1 MLGKFLHILALLSAT
16 LLIGCAGVTEFDT
29 YIINRY
35 KDILDRNSSCIK
47 DANYPVVLNCAKR
60 QLAEIE
66 STPDSYLKPA
76 FVKYA
81 KSFLKLVNDSQRM
94 SGDQI
99 TAEMQ
104 YIVKVRDE
112 DLLFATKA
120 ERSRRDSD
128 FMRRLGNA
136 GTAYNESM
144 RQSQPQSPTRCN
156 SQPDGMGGFTT
167 VCR

>member
-1 MLGKFLHILALLSAT
+1 MLSLSIFSLMALV
-16 LLIGCAGVTEFDT
+16 GCAGVTEFDN
-29 YIINRY
+29 YIIDRY
-35 KDILDRNSSCIK
+35 KDIIERNSSCIK

-66 STPDSYLKPA
+66 STPESYLKPA
-76 FVKYA
+76 SVKYA
-81 KSFLKLVNDSQRM
+81 KSFLKLVNESQRM

-99 TAEMQ
+99 TAEMK

-112 DLLFATKA
+112 DLLFAAKV
-120 ERSRRDSD
+120 ERSRRNSD

-144 RQSQPQSPTRCN
+144 RQSQSQSPTRCN
-156 SQPDGMGGFTT
+156 SQPDGVGGFTT